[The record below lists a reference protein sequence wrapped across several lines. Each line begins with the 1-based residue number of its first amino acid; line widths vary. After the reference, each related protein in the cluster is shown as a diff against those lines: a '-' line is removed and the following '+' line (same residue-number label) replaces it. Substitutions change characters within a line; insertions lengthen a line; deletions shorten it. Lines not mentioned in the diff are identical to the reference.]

1 MAIRPRRVLHRGQ
14 LALHCPGQL
23 ALHCPVIVPSEAPV
37 PAFHWPSCFAGFIT
51 GLVISFVAFTSFWL
65 SSVLDLGL

>member
-1 MAIRPRRVLHRGQ
+1 MAIRPRRVLHR
-14 LALHCPGQL
+14 GQL